1 MAKNKETF
9 TTRHKAWILTKKI
22 QKRPSIRK
30 RYLYTGPQRHRASH
44 THRASNSPA
53 NCGIHSITY
62 CTMIYYTRE
71 VKCIFL
77 ERLFSA
83 LKTNF
88 RVVLYAKPC
97 GTTSNDFCLVRH
109 GTNITKPDLNL
120 VQLNSSTR
128 LEFLKRDRIRFDI
141 GIIR

>member
-1 MAKNKETF
+1 MWLK
-9 TTRHKAWILTKKI
+9 IKKLSLLGI
-22 QKRPSIRK
+22 KPGFLQKRSKKDRVSEKDIYTPGLK
-30 RYLYTGPQRHRASH
+30 DTGPQR
-44 THRASNSPA
+44 HRASNSPA

-120 VQLNSSTR
+120 VQLNSTTR